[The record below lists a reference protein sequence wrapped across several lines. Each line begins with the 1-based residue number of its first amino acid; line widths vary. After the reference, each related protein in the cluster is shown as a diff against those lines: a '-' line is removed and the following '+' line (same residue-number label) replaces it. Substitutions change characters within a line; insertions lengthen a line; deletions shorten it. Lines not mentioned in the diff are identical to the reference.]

1 MKILVIREK
10 DKEGKPAEILDTRII
25 PSGEVERYSK
35 RAAELN
41 KTNARRNYSIEEYD
55 DGSLVAFLATDRQY
69 DMSKYSDLAAI
80 IRADIAVL
88 EDKLFTLGIFYREA
102 AEASGSHEEPAV
114 AEPLTESRQTI
125 ADQSEV
131 REQSGEP
138 EPIAD
143 NRPQFVGVPEE
154 IHAAVV
160 ARKRYPNWY
169 RRK

>member
-80 IRADIAVL
+80 IRADIAAL

-102 AEASGSHEEPAV
+102 AEASGKPK
-114 AEPLTESRQTI
+114 
-125 ADQSEV
+125 
-131 REQSGEP
+131 EQSGSAAEP
-138 EPIAD
+138 QEQEDEQEQTTAD

>member
-1 MKILVIREK
+1 MYLLVIREK
-10 DKEGKPAEILDTRII
+10 DKEGKPAEIVDTYII
-25 PSGEVERYSK
+25 PPEEVERYSN

-41 KTNARRNYSIEEYD
+41 KTNVQRNYSVEEYD
-55 DGSLVAFLATDRQY
+55 DRSLVAFLAIDRKY
-69 DMSKYSDLAAI
+69 DMGKYSDLAAV
-80 IRADIAVL
+80 IRSDIAAI

-102 AEASGSHEEPAV
+102 AEASGKPK
-114 AEPLTESRQTI
+114 
-125 ADQSEV
+125 
-131 REQSGEP
+131 EQSGSAAEP
-138 EPIAD
+138 QEQEDEQEQTTAD